1 MKSLV
6 CVFAHPDDEAFGP
19 SGLIA
24 KEALRRDV
32 YLICVTDGA
41 SYGDTKLIKIR
52 KEEIKASA
60 GILGVKKVFFL
71 GFKDG
76 TLSNNLYHEIAG
88 KIEKILKTLK
98 PDTLLTY
105 EPRGVSGHID
115 HIAVS
120 MVTAFVFEKLK
131 FVKTLLYHCLP
142 VGQTKFIR
150 GYFIYFPPGYKKEE
164 IDRVEDVAGVWDKK
178 IEAIKAHKSQA
189 KDGKMI
195 LSSMH
200 LIPKKEYFLILRK

>member
-32 YLICVTDGA
+32 YLICVTDGS

-120 MVTAFVFEKLK
+120 MVTTFVFEKLK
-131 FVKTLLYHCLP
+131 FVKTLLYHCMP
-142 VGQTKFIR
+142 ESQSKFVR
-150 GYFIYFPPGYKKEE
+150 GYFIYFPPGYKKNE
-164 IDRVEDVAGVWDKK
+164 IDMVIDVKDVWDKK
-178 IEAIKAHKSQA
+178 IEAIKAHKSQV

-195 LSSMH
+195 LSFMPH
-200 LIPKKEYFLILRK
+200 IPKKEYFLVKTK